1 MSATGRDVPSHV
13 AGERRRPGCSHG
25 IGRAVITAQDILS
38 ARANSMTNP
47 EQPSSGG
54 QPEQVRVQHVSA
66 RVPDHV
72 GRGAFSTGVIVM
84 TGATEFILDFIQNI
98 GGPPM
103 VVSRV
108 VMPHGT
114 LPQFAEALR
123 KNLEM
128 FTQRFGPPP
137 VLPKGPPPAKPQ
149 TAQEIYD
156 ELKIP
161 DTVLSGAYA
170 NGVMI
175 GHTASEF
182 KLDFLSNLFPHSAVS
197 ARVFLASPQVPRLLE
212 SLDST
217 WVQFQQRIRQQQQ
230 QQQPPRNPPPPTNW
244 SSDGQLG

>member
-1 MSATGRDVPSHV
+1 
-13 AGERRRPGCSHG
+13 
-25 IGRAVITAQDILS
+25 
-38 ARANSMTNP
+38 MTNP
-47 EQPSSGG
+47 EQPPAGG
-54 QPEQVRVQHVSA
+54 QNEQVRIQHVTA
-66 RVPDHV
+66 RVPDQV
-72 GRGAFSTGVIVM
+72 SRGAFSTGVIVM

-98 GGPPM
+98 GGPPA

-114 LPQFAEALR
+114 LPQFADALR

-161 DTVLSGAYA
+161 DAMLSGAYS

-182 KLDFLSNLFPHSAVS
+182 KFDFLSNLFPHSAVS
-197 ARVFLASPQVPRLLE
+197 ARVFLSSPQAPRLLE

-217 WVQFQQRIRQQQQ
+217 WVQFQQRLRQQ
-230 QQQPPRNPPPPTNW
+230 QQQPPRNPPPPTSW
-244 SSDGQLG
+244 SSEDQLG

>member
-1 MSATGRDVPSHV
+1 MAGSLVSFSQEKSLANLTMS
-13 AGERRRPGCSHG
+13 
-25 IGRAVITAQDILS
+25 Q
-38 ARANSMTNP
+38 P
-47 EQPSSGG
+47 EQPQNGG
-54 QPEQVRVQHVSA
+54 QPEQVKMQHLSA
-66 RVPDHV
+66 RVPDQV

-84 TGATEFILDFIQNI
+84 TGQTEFILDFIQNI
-98 GGPPM
+98 GGPAS

-114 LPQFAEALR
+114 LAQFAEALR

-161 DTVLSGAYA
+161 DNVLSGAYA

-197 ARVFLASPQVPRLLE
+197 ARVFLSSPQVPRLLE

-217 WVQFQQRIRQQQQ
+217 WVQFQQRLRQQ
-230 QQQPPRNPPPPTNW
+230 QQQPPKNPPPPTNW
-244 SSDGQLG
+244 SSEDQLG

>member
-1 MSATGRDVPSHV
+1 
-13 AGERRRPGCSHG
+13 
-25 IGRAVITAQDILS
+25 
-38 ARANSMTNP
+38 MTNP
-47 EQPSSGG
+47 EQPAAGG
-54 QPEQVRVQHVSA
+54 QNEQVRIQHVTA
-66 RVPDHV
+66 RVPDQV
-72 GRGAFSTGVIVM
+72 SRGAFSTGVIVM

-98 GGPPM
+98 GGPPA
-103 VVSRV
+103 VVTRV

-114 LPQFAEALR
+114 LPQFADALR

-161 DTVLSGAYA
+161 DAMLSGAYS

-182 KLDFLSNLFPHSAVS
+182 KFDFLSNLFPHSAVS
-197 ARVFLASPQVPRLLE
+197 ARVFLSSPQAPRLLE

-217 WVQFQQRIRQQQQ
+217 WVQFQQRIKQQ
-230 QQQPPRNPPPPTNW
+230 QQQPPRNPPPPTSW
-244 SSDGQLG
+244 SSEDQMG

>member
-1 MSATGRDVPSHV
+1 
-13 AGERRRPGCSHG
+13 
-25 IGRAVITAQDILS
+25 
-38 ARANSMTNP
+38 MTNP
-47 EQPSSGG
+47 EQPPAGG
-54 QPEQVRVQHVSA
+54 QNEQVRIQHVTA
-66 RVPDHV
+66 RVPDQV
-72 GRGAFSTGVIVM
+72 SRGAFSTGVIVM

-98 GGPPM
+98 GGPPA

-114 LPQFAEALR
+114 LPQFADALR

-161 DTVLSGAYA
+161 DAMLSGAYS

-182 KLDFLSNLFPHSAVS
+182 KFDFLSNLFPHSAVS
-197 ARVFLASPQVPRLLE
+197 ARVFLSSPQAPRLLE

-217 WVQFQQRIRQQQQ
+217 WVQFQQRLRQQ
-230 QQQPPRNPPPPTNW
+230 QQQPPRNPPPPTSW
-244 SSDGQLG
+244 SSEDQMG

>member
-1 MSATGRDVPSHV
+1 MS
-13 AGERRRPGCSHG
+13 
-25 IGRAVITAQDILS
+25 
-38 ARANSMTNP
+38 NP
-47 EQPSSGG
+47 EQPPNSG
-54 QPEQVRVQHVSA
+54 QSEQVRIQHVTA

-84 TGATEFILDFIQNI
+84 TGGTEFILDFVQNI
-98 GGPPM
+98 GGPPS
-103 VVSRV
+103 VVTRV

-137 VLPKGPPPAKPQ
+137 VLPKGSPPAKPQ

-161 DTVLSGAYA
+161 DTILSGSYA

-197 ARVFLASPQVPRLLE
+197 ARVFLSAPQVPRLLE

-217 WVQFQQRIRQQQQ
+217 WVQFQQRVRQQP
-230 QQQPPRNPPPPTNW
+230 PPRNPPPPTSW
-244 SSDGQLG
+244 SSEDQLG